1 MKSLAKPTR
10 KRYPTDVRRQEL
22 TRIARDLCAE
32 DGPGE
37 LRLREVA
44 RRAGVSA
51 AAIYKHFDCLDD
63 LIAAIL
69 SDHLTELD
77 AIYDDT
83 VRLAPADAMRRVC
96 CEHTKLFAANP
107 GAARLI
113 HADLCALH
121 GIATHAEV
129 EAKFAVLNA
138 REAEIINEG
147 VHKGVFHKV
156 APFDVTVA
164 RIGVTLTLLSI
175 RGLGPTAI
183 SEDQIIKVSTFVT
196 EMILSY
202 LVQPKLPDTPLSGL
216 AGSTD
221 ICSIRKC

>member
-1 MKSLAKPTR
+1 MESSAKPTR

-37 LRLREVA
+37 LKLREVA

-51 AAIYKHFDCLDD
+51 PAIYKHFSSLDD

-77 AIYDDT
+77 AIYDDAA
-83 VRLAPADAMRRVC
+83 RLPPVDAMRYVC
-96 CEHTKLFAANP
+96 RGHTRLFVANS
-107 GAARLI
+107 GSARLI
-113 HADLCALH
+113 HADLCAPRGL
-121 GIATHAEV
+121 ATHAGV
-129 EAKFAVLNA
+129 QAKFEALNA
-138 REAEIINEG
+138 REAEIINKG
-147 VHKGVFHKV
+147 VRDGVFHPV
-156 APFDVTVA
+156 TPFDVTVA
-164 RIGVTLTLLSI
+164 RIVVTLTLLST

-183 SEDQIIKVSTFVT
+183 SEDQIIEVSTFVA

-202 LVQPKLPDTPLSGL
+202 LVQSKLSNHT
-216 AGSTD
+216 
-221 ICSIRKC
+221 